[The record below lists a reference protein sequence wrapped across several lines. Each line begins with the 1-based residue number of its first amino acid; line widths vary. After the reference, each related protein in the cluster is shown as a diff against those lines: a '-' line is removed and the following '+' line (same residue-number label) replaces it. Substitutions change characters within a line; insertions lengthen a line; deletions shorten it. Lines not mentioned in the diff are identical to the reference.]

1 MYLNIKSLI
10 FCTFMCMYMYI
21 CSLLFSAYG
30 IHSCSQDI
38 NMLLF
43 PRITEKLEK
52 QQKYDQERKRRQ
64 RHQEYIN
71 SILQHSRDFREYHRG
86 NMQRITK
93 LNRAVMNYH
102 ATRESKKQKEQE
114 RLEKER
120 IKRLMVSI
128 HIL

>member
-1 MYLNIKSLI
+1 
-10 FCTFMCMYMYI
+10 MCN
-21 CSLLFSAYG
+21 CLVAY
-30 IHSCSQDI
+30 
-38 NMLLF
+38 
-43 PRITEKLEK
+43 RITEKLEK

-86 NMQRITK
+86 NMQRISK
-93 LNRAVMNYH
+93 LNRAVLGYH

-120 IKRLMVSI
+120 IKRLMVRYITIAHIQYKFDNPFSNCI
-128 HIL
+128 HNITTVFELLMILYVQSV

>member
-1 MYLNIKSLI
+1 MCWINFRALLYINI
-10 FCTFMCMYMYI
+10 Y
-21 CSLLFSAYG
+21 
-30 IHSCSQDI
+30 
-38 NMLLF
+38 
-43 PRITEKLEK
+43 RITEKLEK

-120 IKRLMVSI
+120 IKRLMVSNMCVHACGSYI
-128 HIL
+128 VCLG